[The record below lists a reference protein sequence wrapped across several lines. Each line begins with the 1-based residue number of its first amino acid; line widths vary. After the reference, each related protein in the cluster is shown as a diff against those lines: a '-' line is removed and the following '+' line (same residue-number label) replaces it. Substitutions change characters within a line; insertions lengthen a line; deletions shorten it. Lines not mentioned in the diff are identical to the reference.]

1 MDNKKIISTFLF
13 IAFLIFPAYVGA
25 AKSGAISSPKKE
37 VQLCL
42 ACHAD
47 KTLNKKLMDK
57 EILSLYIDGSEFA
70 ASVHGKTGCAGCH
83 PDITMENHPRVKR
96 IAGKREYAARL
107 SRNCS
112 VCHTPEQLRK
122 RQPIHSSLAAK
133 GICVQCHGSHY
144 IKPVAAEKAGVK
156 ENVYCL
162 VCHRNNIGMSMKNGE
177 SLSVFVNES
186 VLRSSVHGNLKCTEC
201 HKEFSKTRHPMRS
214 FVDRRVYSVDLA
226 ELCWKCHAETYNKY
240 EASVHFDKLKAGDS
254 KAPAC
259 TDCHGAH
266 SVVSTKKDRTIGLR
280 SCNKCHGNMDSS
292 YEASIHGRAREK
304 GNEKAPVCSS
314 CHNAHDVQF
323 TAMTT
328 KIKENCLKCHKDAGK
343 VHNKWLS
350 NPPITLPS
358 FAQTHFD
365 VVSCA
370 ACHSAGSERAV
381 YLSLYNRKTGKPLPE
396 EELLKILDT
405 DSEGLAAKID
415 ENGDGII
422 DAKEI
427 WDLFAHLY
435 KKGVTTVFI
444 GKMDVR
450 TATEAHMIDSKAD
463 AVKDCDKCHSPGAEF
478 FKDDFVV
485 IKRADGNLLL
495 LKAKGEVLNSIYTIL
510 PVRKFYALGSTSVKL
525 FDILFIIA
533 LIGGIAVPIGHMSL
547 RIITSPLRALR
558 RMGKG
563 GKK

>member
-1 MDNKKIISTFLF
+1 MDNKKIISILLF
-13 IAFLIFPAYVGA
+13 IAFLIFPAYFGTAEGA
-25 AKSGAISSPKKE
+25 TISSPGKE

-47 KTLNKKLMDK
+47 KTLKKKLMNN
-57 EILSLYIDGSEFA
+57 EVLSLYINGSEFA
-70 ASVHGKTGCAGCH
+70 TSVHGKTGCTGCH
-83 PDITMENHPRVKR
+83 PDITMENHPRVKT
-96 IAGKREYAARL
+96 IASRREYVARL

-112 VCHTPEQLRK
+112 VCHTPEQLKK
-122 RQPIHSSLAAK
+122 RQPIHSSLAAQ
-133 GICVQCHGSHY
+133 GTCVQCHGSHY
-144 IKPVAAEKAGVK
+144 IRPVAAEKAGVQ

-162 VCHRNNIGMSMKNGE
+162 VCHRNNIGTSMKNGE
-177 SLSVFVNES
+177 SLSAFVNGA
-186 VLRSSVHGNLKCTEC
+186 VLRSSVHGSLKCTEC
-201 HKEFSKTRHPMRS
+201 HTEFSKTRHPMRS
-214 FVDRRVYSVDLA
+214 FGSRRVYSIDLA
-226 ELCWKCHAETYNKY
+226 ELCWKCHSETFKRY
-240 EASVHFDKLKAGDS
+240 EASIHFDKLKTGDLKS
-254 KAPAC
+254 PAC

-266 SVVSTKKDRTIGLR
+266 SVAGTKEDKAIGLT
-280 SCNKCHGNMDSS
+280 SCNKCHNNMNSS
-292 YEASIHGRAREK
+292 YEASIHGRAWGK

-328 KIKENCLKCHKDAGK
+328 KIKGNCLKCHKDAGK

-370 ACHSAGSERAV
+370 TCHSAGSERVV
-381 YLSLYNRKTGKPLPE
+381 YLSLYNSKTGKPLAE
-396 EELLKILDT
+396 DELVKMLDT
-405 DSEGLAAKID
+405 DSQGLAAKID

-435 KKGVTTVFI
+435 KKGAAPIFI

-450 TATEAHMIDSKAD
+450 TAAEAHMIDGKAD
-463 AVKDCDKCHSPGAEF
+463 AVKDCNKCHSPGAEF
-478 FKDDFVV
+478 FKDNFVV
-485 IKRADGNLLL
+485 IKGGGNNLLL
-495 LKAKGEVLNSIYTIL
+495 MKAKSEVLNSIYTIL

-525 FDILFIIA
+525 LDILFIIA

>member
-1 MDNKKIISTFLF
+1 MDDKKIISTLLF
-13 IAFLIFPAYVGA
+13 IAFLIFPAYVGT
-25 AKSGAISSPKKE
+25 AKGAAISSPRKE

-47 KTLNKKLMDK
+47 KTLKKKLMDQ
-57 EILSLYIDGSEFA
+57 ETLSLYINAGDFD
-70 ASVHGKTGCAGCH
+70 ASVHGKIGCTGCH

-96 IAGKREYAARL
+96 IASRREYVARL

-122 RQPIHSSLAAK
+122 RQPIHSSLAAQ
-133 GICVQCHGSHY
+133 GTCVQCHGSHY
-144 IKPVAAEKAGVK
+144 IKPVAEEKAGVK

-162 VCHRNNIGMSMKNGE
+162 VCHRNNIGTSMKNGE
-177 SLSVFVNES
+177 SLSVLVNAA
-186 VLRSSVHGNLKCTEC
+186 VLRGSVHGGLKCTEC
-201 HKEFSKTRHPMRS
+201 HTEFSKTRHPMRS
-214 FVDRRVYSVDLA
+214 FGSKRVYSIDLA
-226 ELCWKCHAETYNKY
+226 ELCRKCHSETFKRY
-240 EASVHFDKLKAGDS
+240 EAGIHFEKLKAGDLKS
-254 KAPAC
+254 PAC

-266 SVVSTKKDRTIGLR
+266 SVVSTKKDRAIGLV
-280 SCNKCHGNMDSS
+280 SCNKCHDNMNSS
-292 YEASIHGRAREK
+292 FEASVHGRAWKK
-304 GNEKAPVCSS
+304 GNENAPSCAS

-328 KIKENCLKCHKDAGK
+328 RIKTNCLKCHKDTVK
-343 VHNKWLS
+343 IHSKWLS
-350 NPPITLPS
+350 NPPITLAT
-358 FAQTHFD
+358 FGETHFD
-365 VVSCA
+365 VVSCV
-370 ACHSAGSERAV
+370 ACHSAGSERVV
-381 YLSLYNRKTGKPLPE
+381 YLSLYNSKTRKPLAE
-396 EELLKILDT
+396 DELVKILDT
-405 DSEGLAAKID
+405 DSQGLAAKID

-427 WDLFAHLY
+427 WDLFAYLY
-435 KKGVTTVFI
+435 KKGAAPIFI
-444 GKMDVR
+444 GKIDVR
-450 TATEAHMIDSKAD
+450 TAAEAHMIDSKAE

-485 IKRADGNLLL
+485 IKRGEGNFLL
-495 LKAKGEVLNSIYTIL
+495 LKAKSEVLNSIYTIL

-525 FDILFIIA
+525 LDILFLIA

>member
-1 MDNKKIISTFLF
+1 MDNKKIISVLLF
-13 IAFLIFPAYVGA
+13 IAFFIFPSYAGTAKGA
-25 AKSGAISSPKKE
+25 TISSPKKE

-47 KTLNKKLMDK
+47 KTLKKKLVDK
-57 EILSLYIDGSEFA
+57 EILSLYINAGDFD
-70 ASVHGKTGCAGCH
+70 ASVHGKIGCTGCH

-96 IAGKREYAARL
+96 IASRRGYVARL

-122 RQPIHSSLAAK
+122 RQPIHSSLAVQ
-133 GICVQCHGSHY
+133 GTCVQCHGSHY
-144 IKPVAAEKAGVK
+144 IRPVAAEKAGVR

-162 VCHRNNIGMSMKNGE
+162 VCHRNNIGTSMKNGE
-177 SLSVFVNES
+177 SLSVFVNEP
-186 VLRSSVHGNLKCTEC
+186 VLRSSVHGGLKCTEC
-201 HKEFSKTRHPMRS
+201 HTEFSKTRHPVRS
-214 FVDRRVYSVDLA
+214 FSSRRVYSVDLA
-226 ELCWKCHAETYNKY
+226 ELCWKCHSETFKRY
-240 EASVHFDKLKAGDS
+240 EAGIHFDKLKAGDLES
-254 KAPAC
+254 PAC

-266 SVVSTKKDRTIGLR
+266 SVASTKEDKAIGLR
-280 SCNKCHGNMDSS
+280 SCNKCHSNMDSS
-292 YEASIHGRAREK
+292 YEASVHGRAWQK

-328 KIKENCLKCHKDAGK
+328 KIKGNCLKCHKDAGK
-343 VHNKWLS
+343 LHSKWLS

-365 VVSCA
+365 VVACA
-370 ACHSAGSERAV
+370 ACHSSGSERAV
-381 YLSLYNRKTGKPLPE
+381 YLSLYNSKTGKPLAE
-396 EELLKILDT
+396 DELVKILDT
-405 DSEGLAAKID
+405 DPQGLAAKID

-435 KKGVTTVFI
+435 KKGAAPLFI
-444 GKMDVR
+444 GKIDVR
-450 TATEAHMIDSKAD
+450 TATEAHMIDSKAE
-463 AVKDCDKCHSPGAEF
+463 AVRDCDKCHSPEAAF
-478 FKDDFVV
+478 FKDNFVV
-485 IKRADGNLLL
+485 IKSGESDLLL
-495 LKAKGEVLNSIYTIL
+495 LKAKSEVLNSIYTIL
-510 PVRKFYALGSTSVKL
+510 PVRKFYALGSTRVKL
-525 FDILFIIA
+525 LDILFIIA
-533 LIGGIAVPIGHMSL
+533 LIGGIAVPIGHMGL
-547 RIITSPLRALR
+547 RIITSPIRALR